1 MDKDVEEGKLQVRTG
16 EKELE
21 RGSSERGLQKASKW
35 DAGEALGESA
45 ARGHLRN
52 AGGGEG
58 YLQEGEEMGRQADQ
72 APGLEEGALC
82 RAPGG
87 EGRVIENP

>member
-21 RGSSERGLQKASKW
+21 RGSSGRGLQKASKW

-58 YLQEGEEMGRQADQ
+58 YLQEGKEMGRRQARR
-72 APGLEEGALC
+72 PGWKRGLC